1 MEIIKTIRSS
11 SGSLLTTEK
20 MENLEKKIGIYTHT
34 LTHGTLLI
42 HTQIFISL
50 LLFKLHLN
58 VAVFI
63 GRAGVGFMM
72 SSEILESS
80 GIT

>member
-1 MEIIKTIRSS
+1 
-11 SGSLLTTEK
+11 

-34 LTHGTLLI
+34 LTHGDTT
-42 HTQIFISL
+42 HTYTNFYFPM
-50 LLFKLHLN
+50 LFKLHLN

-63 GRAGVGFMM
+63 GRARVGFMM